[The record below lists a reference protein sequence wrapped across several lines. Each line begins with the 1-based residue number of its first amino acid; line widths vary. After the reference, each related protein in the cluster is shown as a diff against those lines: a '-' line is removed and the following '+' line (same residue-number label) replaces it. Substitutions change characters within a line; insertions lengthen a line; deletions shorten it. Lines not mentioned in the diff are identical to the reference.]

1 MIDFSMLLLT
11 YGAWFVDVAGH
22 DANLAL
28 ARLRREGGR
37 EVITTHS
44 SKGSREEALTQTE
57 AQMWT
62 HSQPYYATIT
72 YVP

>member
-1 MIDFSMLLLT
+1 M
-11 YGAWFVDVAGH
+11 DVAGH

-37 EVITTHS
+37 EGGREVITTHS
-44 SKGSREEALTQTE
+44 SKKGSREEALTQTE
-57 AQMWT
+57 AQICT